1 MQVQKL
7 LQTVL
12 QGFHA
17 GVGTCVD
24 CWCRACQRGMETF
37 IYICCV
43 AHHTG
48 MATCINCDD
57 SDSIFCISYCATA

>member
-1 MQVQKL
+1 M
-7 LQTVL
+7 L

-17 GVGTCVD
+17 GVETYID
-24 CWCRACQRGMETF
+24 CWCRACQRGMETLK
-37 IYICCV
+37 YIFCV

-57 SDSIFCISYCATA
+57 SDNTFFTSYCATAQPVSC